1 MKHTKLSKREEL
13 LFELQGW
20 MILSGEVL
28 NPEFSNDATIQEIAM
43 AIMVLSMRYEHRMVS
58 QGILGP
64 MDPRNQ
70 FSLN

>member
-1 MKHTKLSKREEL
+1 MKHKQLSKREEL

-20 MILSGEVL
+20 MILSGEAL